1 MSDKR
6 RPEEGGD
13 LLMASCP
20 LPLTDYREIVLAHG
34 SGGKLSQQLMQ
45 KVVLPQFRNKLLEP
59 LHDGA
64 IFSVGGVRL
73 AFSTDSYVVSPIF
86 FPGGDIGKLAVHG
99 TVNDLAMCGARPL
112 HLSVGFILEEGLPMD
127 DFWRVVQ
134 SMREAADAAGV
145 TLVTGDTKVVDRGKA
160 DKIFIN
166 TSGIGQV
173 RDGIDIDPKRA
184 RPGDKI
190 ILSGF
195 IAVHGIAIMS
205 VREGLEFET
214 EIASDTAPLNGL
226 TEAIFATGEEV
237 HVLRD
242 PTRGGLTSALA
253 EIAQSAGVG
262 MLLDEASIPISEEV
276 KGACEILGLDPLYVA
291 NEGKLVAVVPAEAAE
306 AILAA
311 MKNHSL
317 GEHAAIIGEI
327 AADHPGFVLMKTRI
341 GGSRVVDMLSGEQLP
356 RIC

>member
-1 MSDKR
+1 MSST
-6 RPEEGGD
+6 PEASGRDAGAAGA
-13 LLMASCP
+13 LLGSCP
-20 LPLTDYREIVLAHG
+20 LPRSNYKEIVLAHG
-34 SGGKLSQQLMQ
+34 SGGKLSQRLMQ
-45 KVVLPQFRNKLLEP
+45 EVVLPQFRNALLEP

-64 IFSVGGVRL
+64 LFSVGDTQL

-134 SMREAADAAGV
+134 SMRQAADAAGV

-173 RDGIDIDPKRA
+173 REGVNIDPKRA

-190 ILSGF
+190 IISGF

-205 VREGLEFET
+205 VREG
-214 EIASDTAPLNGL
+214 I
-226 TEAIFATGEEV
+226 
-237 HVLRD
+237 
-242 PTRGGLTSALA
+242 
-253 EIAQSAGVG
+253 
-262 MLLDEASIPISEEV
+262 
-276 KGACEILGLDPLYVA
+276 
-291 NEGKLVAVVPAEAAE
+291 
-306 AILAA
+306 
-311 MKNHSL
+311 
-317 GEHAAIIGEI
+317 
-327 AADHPGFVLMKTRI
+327 
-341 GGSRVVDMLSGEQLP
+341 
-356 RIC
+356 